1 MQRPNSRGTRSQ
13 KDVRRERKQFHRI
26 FGIELD
32 IAGRAD
38 VDPHIAADLPT
49 RFVQPLQKGRETLLS
64 FHIIRGEIH

>member
-1 MQRPNSRGTRSQ
+1 LQRPNSRGTRSQ

-32 IAGRAD
+32 IAGGRAD

-49 RFVQPLQKGRETLLS
+49 RFLQPLQKGRETLL
-64 FHIIRGEIH
+64 